1 MKINFY
7 KSNEPTFINKI
18 IFDKFA
24 ENKIMNTEERIEMSE
39 TRQFK
44 IVFHN
49 AVNDHKTL
57 FGGTAMQWM
66 DEVAYITAKRF
77 ARMNMVT
84 VSSEKIEFLKP
95 IQLGSI
101 VEIVGKVVKVG
112 NVKINIRVEIFVE
125 EVDTYSR
132 NKAVEAVFTFVA
144 INGNSNPVRI
154 DFEEKA
160 KLIFSYT

>member
-1 MKINFY
+1 
-7 KSNEPTFINKI
+7 
-18 IFDKFA
+18 
-24 ENKIMNTEERIEMSE
+24 
-39 TRQFK
+39 
-44 IVFHN
+44 
-49 AVNDHKTL
+49 
-57 FGGTAMQWM
+57 MQWM